1 MSINKSRHE
10 MLQTLFTRLCFLGA
24 VYIGLLPFMGVL
36 DGLLMMGLMAAFVAA
51 IVVLLYP
58 FMFFICV
65 YELGLYTSWHILNP
79 ARYIVS
85 LTMYALFGA
94 VVDY

>member
-1 MSINKSRHE
+1 MIIDKSRHE
-10 MLQTLFTRLCFLGA
+10 MLQTLSGRLCFLGA

-65 YELGLYTSWHILNP
+65 YELGLYASWHMLNP
-79 ARYIVS
+79 IKYIVS